1 MMDKILAETDKSEE
15 ESNNKYEEQRN

>member
-1 MMDKILAETDKSEE
+1 MDKILAETDKSEE